1 LAENS
6 SIELRPRYTYFDFF
20 ALLQRSDFV
29 VTDGGSIQEESSYL
43 GVPCLL
49 LRKAT
54 EREEGLGANVVLSN
68 YDRRVIRDFT
78 LHFDAHRQTPT
89 GNPNRPSD
97 IIIDS
102 ALAYVRDGVE
112 N

>member
-1 LAENS
+1 MRRA
-6 SIELRPRYTYFDFF
+6 
-20 ALLQRSDFV
+20 DFV
-29 VTDGGSIQEESSYL
+29 FTGSGSIQAESPYP

-54 EREEGLGANVVLSN
+54 EREEGPGANAGLSN
-68 YDRRVIRDFT
+68 HDRRVIRDFT
-78 LHFDAHRQTPT
+78 LHFDAHRQEPT
-89 GNPNRPSD
+89 ETPNRPSD